1 MAKNPPSSASTT
13 PSKASPS
20 TPPATTASPSATFP
34 KTGRATSPSAPPA
47 PSSSS
52 SPSSSRSVPRAA
64 HDRLR
69 PPRAHRPGLPRL
81 RLPRPRSSR
90 QKSGEFIRTEFAFH
104 RCRACELLFVEPFS
118 GFEIYNDAYYRGA
131 GPDPFVD
138 YETEYRDYRR
148 TDRALEFADL
158 ARLAE
163 AHLVASAP
171 SSASAASAPT
181 SPAPL
186 AWLDFGCGAGG
197 FLKFLRERATFAG
210 RPLSLTGHDVG
221 SYAELL
227 RSTDGFRI
235 LDFAAITREPSAQFD
250 VISLIEV
257 IEHLPEPAATIALVS
272 RLLKPG
278 GLLLLTTGNLDSPV
292 ARRHGIHY
300 RYCAPEIH
308 VSLFNPRCLARLYA
322 AHGLTPLPVRYDG
335 TVVFKVVKSLRH
347 RPVLRAVARLA
358 LHFPPFVRLVDHLYG
373 VSAMPC
379 AVKPGRADGPP
390 PSPGRP
396 VLH

>member
-1 MAKNPPSSASTT
+1 M
-13 PSKASPS
+13 KAP
-20 TPPATTASPSATFP
+20 
-34 KTGRATSPSAPPA
+34 
-47 PSSSS
+47 
-52 SPSSSRSVPRAA
+52 
-64 HDRLR
+64 DLL
-69 PPRAHRPGLPRL
+69 PPRPTAPVCRACGSADLVL
-81 RLPRPRSSR
+81 RG
-90 QKSGEFIRTEFAFH
+90 KKFGEFIRTEFSFH
-104 RCRACELLFVEPFS
+104 QCRACELLFVEPFS

-158 ARLAE
+158 FRLAE
-163 AHLVASAP
+163 SHLSPVGQGLPLSSVPLSPPPPLPLSP
-171 SSASAASAPT
+171 SSV
-181 SPAPL
+181 APL
-186 AWLDFGCGAGG
+186 HWLDFGCGAGG
-197 FLKFLRERATFAG
+197 FLKFLRERATLAG
-210 RPLSLTGHDVG
+210 RPLHLTGHDVG

-227 RSTDGFRI
+227 HSTDGFRI
-235 LDFAAITREPSAQFD
+235 LDFDEITREPSAQFD

-257 IEHLPEPAATIALVS
+257 IEHLPEPAATIALVA

-308 VSLFNPRCLARLYA
+308 VSLFNPRCLARLYT

-347 RPVLRAVARLA
+347 RPVLRAVANLA
-358 LHFPPFVRLVDHLYG
+358 LKFPPFVRLVDALYG

-379 AVKPGRADGPP
+379 AVKPTTH
-390 PSPGRP
+390 S
-396 VLH
+396 